1 MWETIREVYM
11 YIAII
16 NLHGLVRK
24 DNIEMGRDADTGGQ
38 TRYVVDLVKELSKR
52 EDVEVDLF
60 TRLIKDSRCADD
72 YSKSIEQ
79 VGPNARIVR
88 LPCGGTK
95 YIRKELLWPYLD
107 EYVDNMISFIRTQK
121 KVPHII
127 HAHYA
132 DGGYIATELAAYF
145 QTPLVFTGHSM
156 GRNKLEYLKSQGV
169 SEEKLDQ
176 YYHIN
181 TRIKQ
186 EERTIKHASMVITST
201 NYEKKTLYEPYEA
214 RDLSKM
220 TVIPPGLDL
229 ETFFPYYHY
238 EIQDPSITEE
248 MKLAQYSMIKEL
260 QRFLTNMDKPFILAL
275 CRPEARKNIDLLI
288 EIYGKSEEL
297 QAIANLVIVAGIR
310 DDISTMEE
318 GEKQVLTD
326 MLLLMDRYDLYGKM
340 AIPKHHNPQRDV
352 PELYRLAAMKRGVF
366 VSTAALENFGLTFI
380 EASAVGLPFIGT
392 DKGGVQDIY
401 QNCDSGVLVDISNNQ
416 AIEDALYTL
425 LTNKEMWE
433 KLSEN
438 GTQRIRQVYNWEA
451 HADTYIQSLNELLE
465 KEPKKP
471 ALANRLAAIENLLVC
486 DIDNT
491 LTGDMDAAKDLAKIL
506 KEHQESLGF
515 AIATGRSIDSALEIL
530 KEYPFPHPDILITAV
545 GSEIHY
551 GSAEVADKGWSNYI
565 RRRWRAEAIRKAL
578 SDFPELEY
586 QTDEGC
592 QRDYKVSY
600 TIIDS
605 SDIQGL
611 MERIRDALSKTKG
624 LQHLVLSHD
633 TYLDILPY
641 RASKGDA
648 IHYIAWKWNIKPDH
662 ILTAGDS
669 GNDRDMFSKP
679 LRSIIVAN
687 HEPSLDTL
695 RKTKLRFFAKKNFAA
710 GVIEGLKHFK
720 ILTE

>member
-1 MWETIREVYM
+1 M

-24 DNIEMGRDADTGGQ
+24 ENIEMGRDADTGGQ
-38 TRYVVDLVKELSKR
+38 TRYVVDLLKELANR
-52 EDVEVDLF
+52 ENIEVDLF
-60 TRLIKDSRCADD
+60 TRYIKDSRCSED
-72 YSKSIEQ
+72 YSKDVEK
-79 VGPNARIVR
+79 VGERARIVR

-95 YIRKELLWPYLD
+95 YIRKELLWPHLD
-107 EYVDNMISFIRTQK
+107 EYVDAMISFIRKQN
-121 KVPHII
+121 KVPDII

-132 DGGYIATELAAYF
+132 DAGYIATELAAYL

-156 GRNKLEYLKSQGV
+156 GRNKLEYLKSQAV
-169 SEEKLDQ
+169 SEEKLNQ
-176 YYHIN
+176 YYHIH
-181 TRIKQ
+181 TRIMQ
-186 EERTIKHASMVITST
+186 EERTIKHAKMVITST
-201 NYEKKTLYEPYEA
+201 NYEKQTLYEPYESK
-214 RDLSKM
+214 DLSKM

-229 ETFFPYYHY
+229 DTFFPYYHY

-248 MKLAQYSMIKEL
+248 MKLAQYSMVKEL
-260 QRFLTNMDKPFILAL
+260 QRFLTNMDKPIILAL

-288 EIYGKSEEL
+288 EIYGKSDEL

-401 QNCDSGVLVDISNNQ
+401 QNCDSGVLVDIANHR
-416 AIEDALYTL
+416 AIEDALYNL
-425 LTNKEMWE
+425 LTNKETWE

-438 GTQRIRQVYNWEA
+438 GTQRIRKVYNWQA
-451 HADTYIQSLNELLE
+451 HATAYLQSLESLLQ
-465 KEPKKP
+465 KEPKKQP
-471 ALANRLAAIENLLVC
+471 ALANRLASIDTLLVC

-491 LTGDMDAAKDLAKIL
+491 LTGDREAADELAAILESNKDRI
-506 KEHQESLGF
+506 GF
-515 AIATGRSIDSALEIL
+515 AVATGRSIDSALRVL
-530 KEYPFPHPDILITAV
+530 KEYSFPHPDILITAV
-545 GSEIHY
+545 GSEIY
-551 GSAEVADKGWSNYI
+551 YKTEQSRDKGWSHFI
-565 RRRWRAEAIRKAL
+565 RRRWKRDAIIEIL
-578 SDFPELEY
+578 SQIPELTLQDDADSQREY
-586 QTDEGC
+586 
-592 QRDYKVSY
+592 KISY
-600 TIIDS
+600 TIKEEC
-605 SDIQGL
+605 DIPQV
-611 MERIRDALSKTKG
+611 MEQVKSALAQTKG
-624 LQHLVLSHD
+624 LQHLVLSHEK
-633 TYLDILPY
+633 YLDILPY
-641 RASKGDA
+641 RANKGSA
-648 IHYIAWKWNIKPDH
+648 VHYIAWKWNLHPQQ

-669 GNDRDMFSKP
+669 GNDRDMFAKP

-687 HEPSLDTL
+687 HEEALSAL
-695 RKTKLRFFAKKNFAA
+695 RKTNLRFFAKQKYAK

-720 ILTE
+720 VIS

>member
-1 MWETIREVYM
+1 M

-60 TRLIKDSRCADD
+60 TRLIKDSRCSED
-72 YSKSIEQ
+72 YSKSIEEI
-79 VGPNARIVR
+79 GDNARIVR

-107 EYVDNMISFIRTQK
+107 EYVDTMISFIRTQK

-132 DGGYIATELAAYF
+132 DAGYIATELAAYF

-156 GRNKLEYLKSQGV
+156 GRNKLEYLRSQAV
-169 SEEKLDQ
+169 SEEKLNQ
-176 YYHIN
+176 YYHIY

-186 EERTIKHASMVITST
+186 EERTMRHASMVITST
-201 NYEKKTLYEPYEA
+201 NYEKETLYKPYES
-214 RDLSKM
+214 RDASKM

-238 EIQDPSITEE
+238 EIQDPSITED
-248 MKLAQYSMIKEL
+248 MKLAQYSMLKEL

-310 DDISTMEE
+310 DDITKMEE

-366 VSTAALENFGLTFI
+366 VSTASLENFGLTFI

-401 QNCDSGVLVDISNNQ
+401 QNCDSGVLVDIENNQ

-425 LTNKEMWE
+425 LTNKETWE

-451 HADTYIQSLNELLE
+451 HVDTYLTSLKQILD

-471 ALANRLAAIENLLVC
+471 ALANRLASIETLLVC
-486 DIDNT
+486 DIDDT
-491 LTGDMDAAKDLAKIL
+491 LTGDREAAEELAKIL
-506 KEHQESLGF
+506 EKHHDRLGF
-515 AIATGRSIDSALEIL
+515 AIATGRSIQSALDIL
-530 KEYPFPHPDILITAV
+530 GEYPFPHPDILITAV

-551 GSAEVADKGWSNYI
+551 GTQEVPDKGWSNFI
-565 RRRWRAEAIRKAL
+565 RRRWKPDAIREAL
-578 SDFPELEY
+578 SDFPELVY
-586 QTDEGC
+586 QEDEDS
-592 QRDYKVSY
+592 QREHKISY
-600 TIIDS
+600 TVVDS
-605 SDIQGL
+605 SDILAL
-611 MERIRDALSKTKG
+611 MERVRASLAKTKG
-624 LQHLVLSHD
+624 LQHLILSHD
-633 TYLDILPY
+633 RYLDILPY

-648 IHYIAWKWNIKPDH
+648 IHYIAWKWDISSEQ

-687 HEPSLDTL
+687 HEPSLATL
-695 RKTKLRFFAKKNFAA
+695 RKTKLRFFAKKEFAA
-710 GVIEGLKHFK
+710 GVIEGLNHFK
-720 ILTE
+720 VLSE